1 MSIFHLAVIV
11 LAALALRAYFRERR
25 YQRAER
31 AVAKRL
37 VYLVRNPADEAL
49 TREMWRQQWES
60 VEKTKQKYLDT
71 VRAAD
76 EARCAAYRAKQERDR
91 LAYQAATPR
100 IMREAYQRNPH
111 WGPLPD
117 QYKEATV

>member
-1 MSIFHLAVIV
+1 MIFHLAIIV

-25 YQRAER
+25 YQRAEE
-31 AVAKRL
+31 AVAQRL
-37 VYLVRNPADEAL
+37 VYTVRNPADEAL
-49 TREMWRQQWES
+49 TREMWRQHREA
-60 VEKTKQKYLDT
+60 VEKVKQDYHAA

-76 EARCAAYRAKQERDR
+76 EVRCVAHRAKQERDR
-91 LAYQAATPR
+91 LAYVAATPR
-100 IMREAYQRNPH
+100 VMREAYQRNPH